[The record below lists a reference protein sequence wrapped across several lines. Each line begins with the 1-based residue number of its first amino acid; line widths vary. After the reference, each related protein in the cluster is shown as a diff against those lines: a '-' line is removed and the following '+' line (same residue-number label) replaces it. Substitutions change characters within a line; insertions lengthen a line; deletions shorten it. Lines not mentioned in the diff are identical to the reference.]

1 MEGGGGPKAFL
12 SLLLSTVPAPTPDSC
27 SLLTLNEKKKYD
39 PFGRRRRLISGN
51 VYSGDPLDQ
60 PKITSLKHVTPRKK
74 VKTLP
79 RR

>member
-1 MEGGGGPKAFL
+1 MALNFFL
-12 SLLLSTVPAPTPDSC
+12 SLLLSTVPTPTPDSY

-39 PFGRRRRLISGN
+39 PFGRRRRLITGN
-51 VYSGDPLDQ
+51 VYGGDPLDQ
-60 PKITSLKHVTPRKK
+60 PKITFLKHVTPRKK

>member
-1 MEGGGGPKAFL
+1 MVLKSSFRCM
-12 SLLLSTVPAPTPDSC
+12 LLSTVDTPKTDSC

-39 PFGRRRRLISGN
+39 PFGRRRRLITGN

>member
-1 MEGGGGPKAFL
+1 MGVGLKVSL

-27 SLLTLNEKKKYD
+27 SLLNDTEREKNIYD
-39 PFGRRRRLISGN
+39 PCGRRRHLITGN

-60 PKITSLKHVTPRKK
+60 PKITSLKHLTPRKK

>member
-1 MEGGGGPKAFL
+1 MEGGGGGLKAFL

-27 SLLTLNEKKKYD
+27 SLLTLDEKKKYD
-39 PFGRRRRLISGN
+39 PFGRRRRLITEN
-51 VYSGDPLDQ
+51 VCGDSLDQ

-79 RR
+79 RS